1 MIVMLWI
8 SHHPIVPRSMD
19 AIVLVDRLEES
30 LLLLQRLTGMEM
42 DEVAMQR

>member
-1 MIVMLWI
+1 
-8 SHHPIVPRSMD
+8 MD